1 MNYTSFKDEALAD
14 INTKMNKAMELV
26 VLNSERVVKKTFTE
40 FPDPPIDTGT
50 LRRSIAGSVTK
61 RVKNESVTGEVR
73 ASTLRTIM
81 VTNLKSKKKNK
92 PQEIEYAKFV
102 EYGTVKMPARPF
114 MRQGLL
120 RAEKSNND
128 IIRKVFKQ

>member
-14 INTKMNKAMELV
+14 INAKMNKAMELV

-92 PQEIEYAKFV
+92 PKEIEYAKFV

-114 MRQGLL
+114 MRHGLL